1 MLIVQKYGGTSVG
14 SKDRI
19 KHVAERIINTKK
31 QNNSVVVVVSAMGD
45 ETDNLLNL
53 IDSFSK
59 SPSLREVDMV
69 LSTGEIISSA
79 LLSITLN
86 DLGCKAIA
94 LSGREAGIITNLEH
108 TKAKI
113 ESIKISNIMKYLDD
127 DYVVIVAGFQGINK
141 NGHITTLGRGGS
153 DLSAVALAGALAS
166 PLCEIYTDVDGVF
179 TTDPRIESSAKKID
193 VLSYEEMLEL
203 SASGAKILL
212 TRSVEL
218 AKKLNVKVITRNSF
232 NDKEGTLITNEE
244 LVLEKPIISGVALD
258 KDQARISLVDIIDKP
273 GVAARI
279 FNSLADININVDIIV
294 QTVGR
299 DSTTD
304 IDFTVPKADLSSC
317 KEVLS
322 NFKNYTSSMEF
333 DENVAKVSII
343 GIGMKSHSGIAS
355 KAFSALGKENI
366 NIRMIS
372 TSEIKISMIID
383 TKYAELA
390 VRTLHSAFELDK

>member
-19 KHVAERIINTKK
+19 KHVANRIINTKK
-31 QNNSVVVVVSAMGD
+31 QNHSVVVVVSAMGK

-59 SPSLREVDMV
+59 SPTLREVDMV

-113 ESIKISNIMKYLDD
+113 ESIEISNIMKYLDD

-218 AKKLNVKVITRNSF
+218 AKKLNVKIITRNSF

-279 FNSLADININVDIIV
+279 FNSLANIDINVDIIV

-322 NFKNYTSSMEF
+322 NFKDYTSSMEF

>member
-1 MLIVQKYGGTSVG
+1 
-14 SKDRI
+14 
-19 KHVAERIINTKK
+19 
-31 QNNSVVVVVSAMGD
+31 
-45 ETDNLLNL
+45 
-53 IDSFSK
+53 
-59 SPSLREVDMV
+59 
-69 LSTGEIISSA
+69 
-79 LLSITLN
+79 
-86 DLGCKAIA
+86 
-94 LSGREAGIITNLEH
+94 
-108 TKAKI
+108 
-113 ESIKISNIMKYLDD
+113 
-127 DYVVIVAGFQGINK
+127 
-141 NGHITTLGRGGS
+141 
-153 DLSAVALAGALAS
+153 
-166 PLCEIYTDVDGVF
+166 
-179 TTDPRIESSAKKID
+179 
-193 VLSYEEMLEL
+193 MLEL

>member
-179 TTDPRIESSAKKID
+179 TTDPRIES
-193 VLSYEEMLEL
+193 LS
-203 SASGAKILL
+203 
-212 TRSVEL
+212 
-218 AKKLNVKVITRNSF
+218 
-232 NDKEGTLITNEE
+232 LIH
-244 LVLEKPIISGVALD
+244 I
-258 KDQARISLVDIIDKP
+258 
-273 GVAARI
+273 
-279 FNSLADININVDIIV
+279 
-294 QTVGR
+294 
-299 DSTTD
+299 
-304 IDFTVPKADLSSC
+304 
-317 KEVLS
+317 
-322 NFKNYTSSMEF
+322 
-333 DENVAKVSII
+333 
-343 GIGMKSHSGIAS
+343 
-355 KAFSALGKENI
+355 
-366 NIRMIS
+366 
-372 TSEIKISMIID
+372 
-383 TKYAELA
+383 
-390 VRTLHSAFELDK
+390 